1 MLKCPL
7 CGQQLAPGSTQCPRD
22 GVAIGDANDPVV
34 GLTLAGR
41 YVLEAR
47 LARGGMATVYL
58 ARHTLIGRHV
68 AIKLLRRDLC
78 NDPVQRDRF
87 LREARAC
94 NRIDHENIV
103 QITDFGEGEDG
114 RIFLVMEYLPG
125 ESLHHRIGRGILA
138 PMRALDIT
146 GQIAAGLARAHQTGV
161 IHRDLKPDNI
171 LLLPPLEPGG
181 RDRVKVLDF
190 GIAKLLDQPSLT
202 AADKIFGTPGYIA
215 PEYAAGSTLD
225 ARADLYSLGVVL
237 YEMVTGRLPFEASSP
252 AELLVKHMLH
262 PPIPPRTFQPD
273 LPDILERFILRLL
286 VKNPDQRFRDAFHL
300 LEELER
306 VRPALDVTRADRP
319 SLRVR
324 TPTPIELRGPRTDEM
339 RALDFAEAPS
349 LEQGRSPDA
358 SVAWGRYV
366 DGLRGALAERHRGE
380 LPAATVERLEAMA
393 SLITGVEAK
402 LLRAE
407 DLRREMTALEARGRD
422 LRRTI
427 GRAVDTLSRDL
438 SARARERDD
447 IALER
452 QTIERDR
459 QAQLD
464 ALARGDRE
472 AAGAA
477 DALLWRLAACDE
489 MLRDSVGS
497 CEDLEFQVR
506 SLEGQLARSNEGLER
521 ERDALLAAMS
531 EALDSVG
538 RDDAELRELATV
550 LAAEG

>member
-1 MLKCPL
+1 MV
-7 CGQQLAPGSTQCPRD
+7 
-22 GVAIGDANDPVV
+22 GV
-34 GLTLAGR
+34 TLAGR

-47 LARGGMATVYL
+47 LARGGMASVYL

-78 NDPVQRDRF
+78 HDPVQRDRF

-103 QITDFGEGEDG
+103 QITDFGEGDDG

-125 ESLHHRIGRGILA
+125 ESLHHRIGRGILS
-138 PMRALDIT
+138 PSRALDIA

-171 LLLPPLEPGG
+171 LLLPPSEPGG

-190 GIAKLLDQPSLT
+190 GIAKLLDQPALT

-215 PEYAAGSTLD
+215 PEYAAGSALD

-237 YEMVTGRLPFEASSP
+237 YEMVTGRLPFEAASP

-273 LPDILERFILRLL
+273 LPDELERFILRLL

-306 VRPALDVTRADRP
+306 VRPALETARVERP

-324 TPTPIELRGPRTDEM
+324 APTPVDLRGPTSREQP
-339 RALDFAEAPS
+339 ALADVNAPS
-349 LEQGRSPDA
+349 PEQGRSA
-358 SVAWGRYV
+358 EANVAWGRYI
-366 DGLRGALAERHRGE
+366 DSLRGALAERHRGDVPPDTLE
-380 LPAATVERLEAMA
+380 RVAAME
-393 SLITGVEAK
+393 SLVAQVEAK
-402 LLRAE
+402 LVRADELRGS
-407 DLRREMTALEARGRD
+407 MTALEARGRD

-427 GRAVDTLSRDL
+427 GRAVDALSKDL

-447 IALER
+447 LALER
-452 QTIERDR
+452 QSIERER

-464 ALARGDRE
+464 AQAHGHRE

-489 MLRDSVGS
+489 MLRDSVAA

-521 ERDALLAAMS
+521 ERDALLSML
-531 EALDSVG
+531 EATVDSLG
-538 RDDAELRELATV
+538 QDDGSLRDLATV